1 MSRTSGIDSAADAGA
16 AASSA
21 AAGPAAERLGQAGL
35 AAKGVL
41 YAVIGFLALQLALGN
56 KARSA
61 SQQGALRTVA
71 QQPFG
76 KVLLAVLAVGLLA
89 YTLWRLSQV
98 FLHHGEDS
106 RAEAWAKRGS
116 CLLRAVVYGSLFAA
130 TLRLLTGS
138 GGGSGG
144 SPSESSLTARVL
156 QLPFGVALVVGVGL
170 AVVGVGLYQGYK
182 GVSKRFLEEL
192 RTARM
197 TPGQRTWA
205 TRIGTAGLVARGAVF
220 CLLGFFVVKAALEF
234 EPRQATGL
242 DGALQRLTAQPY
254 GPWLLG
260 VVAIGLF
267 AYGVYC
273 GVQARW
279 ADVDRVD

>member
-1 MSRTSGIDSAADAGA
+1 MRGGRRPEGLDADEQSRWDRQRRGRG
-16 AASSA
+16 
-21 AAGPAAERLGQAGL
+21 GRCEVGGRRPRPRLGQAGL
-35 AAKGVL
+35 AAKVL
-41 YAVIGFLALQLALGN
+41 YAVIGFLALQLAL
-56 KARSA
+56 ASSA

-89 YTLWRLSQV
+89 YALWRLSQV
-98 FLHHGEDS
+98 FGHHGEDS

-130 TLRLLTGS
+130 TLRLLMGS

-156 QLPFGVALVVGVGL
+156 QLPLGVALVVGVGL

-205 TRIGTAGLVARGAVF
+205 TRIGVAGLVAWGAVF
-220 CLLGFFVVKAALEF
+220 CLLGFFVVKAALESQ
-234 EPRQATGL
+234 PRQATGST
-242 DGALQRLTAQPY
+242 GRSS
-254 GPWLLG
+254 G
-260 VVAIGLF
+260 
-267 AYGVYC
+267 
-273 GVQARW
+273 
-279 ADVDRVD
+279 